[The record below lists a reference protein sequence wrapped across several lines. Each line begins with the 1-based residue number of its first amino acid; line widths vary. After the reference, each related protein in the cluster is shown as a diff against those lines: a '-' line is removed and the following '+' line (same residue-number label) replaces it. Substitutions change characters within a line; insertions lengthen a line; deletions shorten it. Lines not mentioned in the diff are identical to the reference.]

1 MLYLIGL
8 GIFISALLLI
18 EGIYYTYK
26 ELTDR
31 EAKSIRRRLRRTSS
45 SGRGYAD
52 VKILRKTKMSEI
64 PWLNRL
70 LIGITRLR
78 YFDRLLR
85 QANIKYP
92 LGVFILL
99 SLVLFFIG
107 FLGGQF
113 MARGLLL
120 SFLAGVG
127 MGMLPFYYVRR
138 KKQKRMLRFQGQLP
152 EALDLIARSLKAGH
166 AFAGGLRIVADEM
179 NDPAGT
185 EFGTTLDEV
194 NFGVDIRE
202 ALKNLSLRMDCEDLK
217 YFVVAVIIQRETG
230 GNLTEILENISYL
243 IRERFKLQGKIN
255 GLTAEG
261 RLSAIILIVLPFF
274 LAFAIYFLNPSYM
287 APLSDDSM
295 GRILVA
301 SALFMMVSGIL
312 VIRKIIR
319 IKV

>member
-52 VKILRKTKMSEI
+52 VKILRETKMSEI
-64 PWLNRL
+64 PWLNRF

-92 LGVFILL
+92 LGVFVLL

-113 MARGLLL
+113 MARGLFL
-120 SFLAGVG
+120 SFLAGVS

-138 KKQKRMLRFQGQLP
+138 KKQKRMLRFQVQLP
-152 EALDLIARSLKAGH
+152 EVLDLIARSLKAGH

-194 NFGVDIRE
+194 NFGVDVRE

-287 APLSDDSM
+287 APLSADSM

>member
-45 SGRGYAD
+45 SGRGYAG
-52 VKILRKTKMSEI
+52 VKILRETKMSEI
-64 PWLNRL
+64 PWFNRF

-92 LGVFILL
+92 LGVFVLL

-113 MARGLLL
+113 MARGLFL
-120 SFLAGVG
+120 SFLAGVS

-194 NFGVDIRE
+194 NFGVDVRE

-287 APLSDDSM
+287 APLSADSM

>member
-1 MLYLIGL
+1 MLYLIGF

-52 VKILRKTKMSEI
+52 VKILRETKMSEI
-64 PWLNRL
+64 PWLNRF

-92 LGVFILL
+92 LGVFVLL

-113 MARGLLL
+113 MARGLFL
-120 SFLAGVG
+120 SFLTGVG

-138 KKQKRMLRFQGQLP
+138 KKQKRMLRFQVQLP

-194 NFGVDIRE
+194 NFGVDVRE

-287 APLSDDSM
+287 APLSADNM

>member
-18 EGIYYTYK
+18 EGVYYTYK

-52 VKILRKTKMSEI
+52 VKILRETKMSEI
-64 PWLNRL
+64 PWLNRF

-92 LGVFILL
+92 LGVFVLL

-113 MARGLLL
+113 MARGLFL
-120 SFLAGVG
+120 SFLAGVS

-138 KKQKRMLRFQGQLP
+138 KKQKRMLRFQVQLP
-152 EALDLIARSLKAGH
+152 EVLDLIARSLKAGH

-194 NFGVDIRE
+194 NFGVDVRE

-287 APLSDDSM
+287 APLSADSM

>member
-52 VKILRKTKMSEI
+52 VKILRETKMSEI
-64 PWLNRL
+64 PWLNRF

-113 MARGLLL
+113 MARGLFL

-194 NFGVDIRE
+194 NFGVDVRE